1 MPGPFDWNG
10 NGSSDAFDHFMDMT
24 VMDEVNSGDDESSDY
39 DDFDSDDSGVD
50 YTPPSSYSGSWYSS
64 SSNTAE
70 RAKSG
75 MSFQDELKQNM
86 RSPEAVRREN
96 QERENNAMMT
106 RANLT
111 LHEIKRALVQSAKD
125 AKYTTQNGVST
136 ISCICRADY
145 QWYMRRGRKD
155 NLNEIKQD
163 NQRFVLF
170 RDPNLIYR
178 SWDTFEIEPKHS
190 AEFHQYYAALK
201 TVAAKENISVEF
213 VVHDF
218 RDNEVYPFPSVIPN
232 KVLGYYQL
240 AIRATTRVP
249 GVSSADTPPA
259 TTSAPQINQ
268 SYTPPAPQATP
279 RKEESTNAQPAKQ
292 DSNGTTILKSF
303 LAIGLCIGAFA
314 LCMSGE
320 MGGLGMGLLLIGAAF
335 GGYFILKK

>member
-1 MPGPFDWNG
+1 MN
-10 NGSSDAFDHFMDMT
+10 
-24 VMDEVNSGDDESSDY
+24 
-39 DDFDSDDSGVD
+39 
-50 YTPPSSYSGSWYSS
+50 
-64 SSNTAE
+64 
-70 RAKSG
+70 
-75 MSFQDELKQNM
+75 FQDELKQNM

-111 LHEIKRALVQSAKD
+111 MREIKRALIQSAKD

-136 ISCICRADY
+136 VSCICRADY
-145 QWYMRRGRKD
+145 QWYMRRGSKD
-155 NLNEIKQD
+155 NLNELKQD
-163 NQRFVLF
+163 NQKFVLF

-240 AIRATTRVP
+240 AIRATTKVP
-249 GVSSADTPPA
+249 GTSTGNTVQTPTA
-259 TTSAPQINQ
+259 APQSNYT
-268 SYTPPAPQATP
+268 YTPPAQQTAPK
-279 RKEESTNAQPAKQ
+279 KEES
-292 DSNGTTILKSF
+292 SNTQQTKSEGVS
-303 LAIGLCIGAFA
+303 LGKCLLVIVLCIVAFA
-314 LCMSGE
+314 ICLAGE
-320 MGGLGMGLLLIGAAF
+320 MGQLGMGLLLIGAAIL
-335 GGYFILKK
+335 GYNILKK